1 MLPYKH
7 QLPSPQRGLS
17 AVDAAEAMRTIGS
30 CRRYKPDHVPDEVVY
45 RAVEAARFAPQGGN
59 RQPTRLVVV
68 RDRALKERLRD
79 LYLVP
84 WRAYYKAASAGSQAL
99 GEHDSAQKA
108 ADAANR
114 FAENLAEV
122 PLIIVVCARIDA
134 LQVTDRDQGR
144 PSVVGGASI
153 YPFVQNLCIAL
164 RVEGVATTITTLLCE
179 YESEVKE
186 LLGIPD
192 EYLTACHVAAGYP
205 EGGFPTKLRRMAV
218 EEIAFVDR
226 FGESIGGP

>member
-1 MLPYKH
+1 
-7 QLPSPQRGLS
+7 
-17 AVDAAEAMRTIGS
+17 VDAREAMRTIGS
-30 CRRYKPDHVPDEVVY
+30 CRRYKPDDVPDEVVH

-68 RDRALKERLRD
+68 RDRAKKEELRN

-84 WRAYYKAASAGSQAL
+84 WRKYYEAASSGGQAL
-99 GEHDSAQKA
+99 GEYDSAQRA

-122 PLIIVVCARIDA
+122 PLLIVVCARIDA
-134 LQVTDRDQGR
+134 LHVTDKALDR

-179 YESEVKE
+179 YEAEVKE
-186 LLGIPD
+186 LLAIPD
-192 EYLTACHVAAGYP
+192 EYLTACHLAAGYP
-205 EGGFPTKLRRMAV
+205 ERGFPTKLRRMAV
-218 EEIAFVDR
+218 EETTFVDR
-226 FGESIGGP
+226 FGDSIGTP

>member
-1 MLPYKH
+1 
-7 QLPSPQRGLS
+7 
-17 AVDAAEAMRTIGS
+17 VDAREAMRTIGS
-30 CRRYKPDHVPDEVVY
+30 CRRYKPDDVPDEVVG

-68 RDRALKERLRD
+68 RDRAKKERLRD

-84 WRAYYKAASAGSQAL
+84 WRAYYEAASAGGQAL
-99 GEHDSAQKA
+99 GEYDSAQRA

-122 PLIIVVCARIDA
+122 PLLIVVCARIDA
-134 LQVTDRDQGR
+134 LHVTDKEQGR

-179 YESEVKE
+179 YEAEVKE
-186 LLGIPD
+186 LLEIPD
-192 EYLTACHVAAGYP
+192 EYLTACHLAAGYP
-205 EGGFPTKLRRMAV
+205 ERGFPTKLRRMAV
-218 EEIAFVDR
+218 EETTFVDR
-226 FGESIGGP
+226 FGDSIGA

>member
-1 MLPYKH
+1 
-7 QLPSPQRGLS
+7 
-17 AVDAAEAMRTIGS
+17 VDAREAMRTIGS
-30 CRRYKPDHVPDEVVY
+30 CRRYKPDEVPDEVVY

-68 RDRALKERLRD
+68 RDRGLKEKLRD

-84 WRAYYKAASAGSQAL
+84 WRKYYEAASAGTASTGSL
-99 GEHDSAQKA
+99 GEYDSAQKA

-122 PLIIVVCARIDA
+122 PLLIVVCARIDA
-134 LQVTDRDQGR
+134 LHVTDKALDR

-164 RVEGVATTITTLLCE
+164 RVEGVATTLTTLLCE
-179 YESEVKE
+179 YEAEVKE
-186 LLGIPD
+186 LLAIPD
-192 EYLTACHVAAGYP
+192 EYLTACHLAAGYP
-205 EGGFPTKLRRMAV
+205 ERGFPTKLRRMAV
-218 EEIAFVDR
+218 EETTFIDR
-226 FGESIGGP
+226 FGEPIGTP

>member
-1 MLPYKH
+1 MD
-7 QLPSPQRGLS
+7 
-17 AVDAAEAMRTIGS
+17 AVEAMRTIGS
-30 CRRYKPDHVPDEVVY
+30 CRRYKPDDVPDEVVR

-68 RDRALKERLRD
+68 RDRAKKERLRD

-84 WRAYYKAASAGSQAL
+84 WRKYYEAAIAGGPQL
-99 GEHDSAQKA
+99 GEYDSARRA

-122 PLIIVVCARIDA
+122 PMIVVVCARVG
-134 LQVTDRDQGR
+134 LLHVTDAAYDR

-164 RVEGVATTITTLLCE
+164 RTEGVATTITTLLCE
-179 YESEVKE
+179 YEAEVKQ
-186 LLGIPD
+186 LLEIPD
-192 EYLTACHVAAGYP
+192 GYLTACHVAAGYP
-205 EGGFPTKLRRMAV
+205 ERGFPRKLRRMPV
-218 EEIAFVDR
+218 EETTFVDR
-226 FGESIGGP
+226 FGDSIGGL

>member
-1 MLPYKH
+1 M
-7 QLPSPQRGLS
+7 
-17 AVDAAEAMRTIGS
+17 DAAEAMRTIGS
-30 CRRYKPDHVPDEVVY
+30 CRRYKLDDVPDEVVY

-68 RDRALKERLRD
+68 RDRELKERLRD

-84 WRAYYKAASAGSQAL
+84 WRAYYEAASAGTASTGKL
-99 GEHDSAQKA
+99 GEYDSAQKA
-108 ADAANR
+108 ADTANR

-122 PLIIVVCARIDA
+122 PLLIVVCARIDA
-134 LQVTDRDQGR
+134 LHVTDKALDR

-164 RVEGVATTITTLLCE
+164 RIEGVATTITTLLCE
-179 YESEVKE
+179 YEVEVKD

-192 EYLTACHVAAGYP
+192 AYLTACHLAAGYP
-205 EGGFPTKLRRMAV
+205 ERGFPTKLRRMPV
-218 EEIAFVDR
+218 EETTFLDR
-226 FGESIGGP
+226 FGSSLGTP

>member
-1 MLPYKH
+1 
-7 QLPSPQRGLS
+7 
-17 AVDAAEAMRTIGS
+17 VDAVEAMRTIGS
-30 CRRYKPDHVPDEVVY
+30 CRSYKPDDVPDEVVA

-68 RDRALKERLRD
+68 RDPATKERLRD

-84 WRAYYKAASAGSQAL
+84 WRKYYEAATAGTAGTGSL
-99 GEHDSAQKA
+99 GEYDSAQKA

-122 PLIIVVCARIDA
+122 PLIIVVCARTD
-134 LQVTDRDQGR
+134 LLHVTDKALNRL
-144 PSVVGGASI
+144 PVVGGASI

-164 RVEGVATTITTLLCE
+164 RVEGVATTLTTLLCE
-179 YESEVKE
+179 YEAEVKD

-205 EGGFPTKLRRMAV
+205 EHGFPKRLKRMPV
-218 EEIAFVDR
+218 EETTFIDR
-226 FGESIGGP
+226 FGNSIG

>member
-1 MLPYKH
+1 
-7 QLPSPQRGLS
+7 
-17 AVDAAEAMRTIGS
+17 VDAAEAMRTIGS
-30 CRRYKPDHVPDEVVY
+30 CRRYKTDDVPDQVVH
-45 RAVEAARFAPQGGN
+45 RAAETARFAPQGGN

-84 WRAYYKAASAGSQAL
+84 WRAYYEAASSGSQAL
-99 GEHDSAQKA
+99 GEYDSAQKA

-114 FAENLAEV
+114 FAEHLAEV

-134 LQVTDRDQGR
+134 LHITDKDQGR

-179 YESEVKE
+179 YEAEVKE
-186 LLGIPD
+186 LLAIPG

-205 EGGFPTKLRRMAV
+205 ERGFPTRLRRMAV
-218 EEIAFVDR
+218 EEMTFVDR
-226 FGESIGGP
+226 FGDSIGGL